1 MSTRAFWT
9 LAAVALLVR
18 LAVLATNFSHAQPL
32 ITMPDSGSYLKCG
45 ASLAA
50 HGGIVGDDGR
60 PAWGR
65 PPGYPGFLALT
76 FVTGLAAPDRLAG
89 ALALQAIVSALA
101 VALAARAASVLGGRA
116 AGLLAGAILVVE
128 PSGLSYSDLVLSETF
143 YAFALM
149 AAVIAAWRWL
159 TAPGLA
165 NLTWFALLMALLPL
179 IRPVALYLPW
189 LLLPLVAWSAPRALR
204 LKSAALFLVIALL
217 PSAAWSGRNWLYFGA
232 PFFDQT
238 GPLGKA
244 IFARQVEVRAVPEV
258 QAEGTTWTGNREPWQ
273 RYYSEKGPLP
283 TPQAMERQ
291 ASYFRETLL
300 RHPVAAFVE
309 WAYTGVTMMASPD
322 SWLQSQLTGRRIE
335 FEEGGAARLKWLF
348 STGPLLP
355 LILFGMAVSLGGVL
369 LLPVF
374 AWSGRTASP
383 PIRSFTM
390 LMVAV
395 IVYHVVLSS
404 FIRYQAERYRVPIIP
419 CLAIVLVVG
428 ALALVPVARR
438 RQVD

>member
-18 LAVLATNFSHAQPL
+18 LAVLATNFSHPQEL
-32 ITMPDSGSYLKCG
+32 VTVPDSGSYLKCG

-65 PPGYPGFLALT
+65 PPGYPAFLALT

-89 ALALQAIVSALA
+89 ALVLQAIVSALA
-101 VALAARAASVLGGRA
+101 VALAARAASVLGGRS
-116 AGLLAGAILVVE
+116 AGLLAGAILVLE
-128 PSGLSYSDLVLSETF
+128 PSGISYSGLVLSETV

-149 AAVIAAWRWL
+149 AAVIAGWRWL
-159 TAPGLA
+159 TGPGLA
-165 NLTWFALLMALLPL
+165 NLAWFALLIALLPL

-189 LLLPLVAWSAPRALR
+189 LLLPIVAWSAPRPLR
-204 LKSAALFLVIALL
+204 LKAALLFLAIALL
-217 PSAAWSGRNWLYFGA
+217 PSAAWSGRNWAYFGS

-244 IFARQVEVRAVPEV
+244 IFARLVEARAVPEV
-258 QAEGTTWTGNREPWQ
+258 QGEGTIWTGNSEPWQ

-283 TPQAMERQ
+283 TPQAMDRQ

-300 RHPVAAFVE
+300 KHPVAAFVE
-309 WAYTGVTMMASPD
+309 WAYTGATMMAAPD
-322 SWLQSQLTGRRIE
+322 TWLHSQLTGHRIE
-335 FEEGGAARLKWLF
+335 FEAGGAARLRWLLG
-348 STGPLLP
+348 TGPLLP
-355 LILFGMAVSLGGVL
+355 LILFGMAVSLGGAL

-374 AWSGRTASP
+374 AWSALEDAP
-383 PIRSFTM
+383 PLRWFRILLAT
-390 LMVAV
+390 V
-395 IVYHVVLSS
+395 IVYHVILSS

-419 CLAIVLVVG
+419 FLAIVLAVG
-428 ALALVPVARR
+428 ALVLVTAARR

>member
-1 MSTRAFWT
+1 MSTRAFWGI
-9 LAAVALLVR
+9 AAVALLVR
-18 LAVLATNFSHAQPL
+18 LAVLAINYSHPQAL
-32 ITMPDSGSYLKCG
+32 ITVSDSGSYLKCG

-65 PPGYPGFLALT
+65 PPGYPAFLALT

-128 PSGLSYSDLVLSETF
+128 PSGISYSDLVLSETL

-149 AAVIAAWRWL
+149 GAVITAWRWL
-159 TAPGLA
+159 TGSGLA
-165 NLTWFALLMALLPL
+165 NLTWFALLIALLPL

-189 LLLPLVAWSAPRALR
+189 LLLPIVAWSAPRPLR
-204 LKSAALFLVIALL
+204 LKAAVLFLVIALL
-217 PSAAWSGRNWLYFGA
+217 PSAAWSERNRLFFGA

-244 IFARQVEVRAVPEV
+244 IFARQVEIRAVPEV
-258 QAEGTTWTGNREPWQ
+258 AAEGTTWTGNTEPWQ

-283 TPQAMERQ
+283 TPQAMDRQ
-291 ASYFRETLL
+291 ASYFREMLL
-300 RHPVAAFVE
+300 KHPVAAFVE
-309 WAYTGVTMMASPD
+309 WAYTGMTMMVSPD
-322 SWLQSQLTGRRIE
+322 SWLQAQLSGSRIE
-335 FEEGGAARLKWLF
+335 FEEGGAARLRWLLG
-348 STGPLLP
+348 TGWLLP
-355 LILFGMAVSLGGVL
+355 LILFGMGVSIGGVL

-374 AWSGRTASP
+374 AWSARTASP
-383 PIRSFTM
+383 PLRWFTI
-390 LMVAV
+390 LMVTV
-395 IVYHVVLSS
+395 IVYHVILSS

-419 CLAIVLVVG
+419 CLAIVLAVG
-428 ALALVPVARR
+428 ALVLVTAARR